1 MVDTNA
7 LLLRIRELEEQLASK
22 NSQIKLLES
31 KLANSNS
38 IDDPDADADA
48 DADGETK
55 EKSGSKLNHVQLRFD
70 REQFRKLQIAM
81 SFTALNADQTPR
93 GKNGLKNRSLTIRQF
108 FRKLI
113 CDATAAMDG
122 GNLVLPKTRLPSLSH
137 SDVLKYYGLPLEA
150 EYITKIDKILE
161 KNGLTYGR
169 ADLIR
174 YLVLREHDHFCA
186 SSPVA
191 AGAQGTG
198 D

>member
-1 MVDTNA
+1 MIDTKS

-22 NSQIKLLES
+22 NARIEFLER

-38 IDDPDADADA
+38 IDDPDADAD
-48 DADGETK
+48 GETK
-55 EKSGSKLNHVQLRFD
+55 ENSGSKLNHVQLRFD

>member
-38 IDDPDADADA
+38 IDEPDSYGEDDP
-48 DADGETK
+48 K
-55 EKSGSKLNHVQLRFD
+55 EQSSKSKKTYVQLRFD

-81 SFTALNADQTPR
+81 SFTALNANQTPR
-93 GKNGLKNRSLTIRQF
+93 GKNGMANRTLTIRQF
-108 FRKLI
+108 FRILI
-113 CDATAAMDG
+113 GDAATALDN
-122 GNLVLPKTRLPSLSH
+122 GNLFLPKTGFPSLSH
-137 SDVLKYYGLPLEA
+137 DSVLKYYALPLEA
-150 EYITKIDKILE
+150 EYIIKIDKIIE

-169 ADLIR
+169 ADLLR

>member
-1 MVDTNA
+1 MIDTNS

-38 IDDPDADADA
+38 IDEPDT
-48 DADGETK
+48 DGETK
-55 EKSGSKLNHVQLRFD
+55 ENSGSKLNHVQLRFD

>member
-38 IDDPDADADA
+38 IDEPDSY
-48 DADGETK
+48 GETK
-55 EKSGSKLNHVQLRFD
+55 ENSGSKLNHVQLRFD